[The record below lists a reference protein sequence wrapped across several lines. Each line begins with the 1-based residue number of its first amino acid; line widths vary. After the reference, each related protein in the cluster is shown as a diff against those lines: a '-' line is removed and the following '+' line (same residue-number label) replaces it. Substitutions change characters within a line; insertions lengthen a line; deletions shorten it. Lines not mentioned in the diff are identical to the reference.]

1 MSKIGNLMLDIQELI
16 AEGLSDIEI
25 AERLNVPINW
35 VEVEREEYSEV
46 L

>member
-1 MSKIGNLMLDIQELI
+1 MSMMGSLVMDIQELI

-25 AERLNVPINW
+25 AERLNVPIDW